1 MENYLFQ
8 RNKLYFLSAL
18 IKITLLLVLLFMPKA
33 IFIIVSTIIILE
45 IIVISI
51 SEIKAKNYRETK
63 LVESAKPIEDSVPQ
77 DVYDSLVIET
87 NKLTEKNREYQE
99 IIEKLYSN
107 YKYRTFSLDTT
118 EKISQKGISKVQDKV
133 NIMTNDIFSLIDNS
147 QVISSDINKL
157 ILSVTE
163 GDSSLYKVID
173 LLSGNIEKIDS
184 VVNTI
189 NDVNLTSATDSKD
202 ISEIFL
208 KVKNFTRNITN
219 LAEQT
224 RVLAINA
231 SVEAARSGVY
241 GKGFAVIA
249 GEIRKLA
256 DNSKVFAET
265 INGMINDSYHAM
277 NKTFS
282 KQKNQLSNISSQ
294 LINTQNDIK
303 NIAYSLEPKIEVLTD
318 SIRKSS
324 VTSSNLTDRLNNF
337 THSIQFLDLVRQIMD
352 HINIIQRE
360 ALEDCAKDFNE
371 KSFNTDLEKIK
382 ENALQSA
389 TKHFTVKEEW
399 EALGIKINETM
410 KCSTNNNLD
419 GDVTLF

>member
-1 MENYLFQ
+1 M
-8 RNKLYFLSAL
+8 
-18 IKITLLLVLLFMPKA
+18 
-33 IFIIVSTIIILE
+33 
-45 IIVISI
+45 
-51 SEIKAKNYRETK
+51 
-63 LVESAKPIEDSVPQ
+63 
-77 DVYDSLVIET
+77 
-87 NKLTEKNREYQE
+87 
-99 IIEKLYSN
+99 
-107 YKYRTFSLDTT
+107 
-118 EKISQKGISKVQDKV
+118 
-133 NIMTNDIFSLIDNS
+133 
-147 QVISSDINKL
+147 
-157 ILSVTE
+157 
-163 GDSSLYKVID
+163 
-173 LLSGNIEKIDS
+173 
-184 VVNTI
+184 
-189 NDVNLTSATDSKD
+189 
-202 ISEIFL
+202 
-208 KVKNFTRNITN
+208 
-219 LAEQT
+219 
-224 RVLAINA
+224 AINA

-399 EALGIKINETM
+399 EALGIKINERYRHH
-410 KCSTNNNLD
+410 LQ
-419 GDVTLF
+419 